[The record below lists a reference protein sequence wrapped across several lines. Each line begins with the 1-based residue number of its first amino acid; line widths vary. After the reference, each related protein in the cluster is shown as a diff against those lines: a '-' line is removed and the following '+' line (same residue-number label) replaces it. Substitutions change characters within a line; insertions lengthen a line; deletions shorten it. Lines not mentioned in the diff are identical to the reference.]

1 VSQIYQKPA
10 GSDTLTCF
18 EGVKSSFGQNSV
30 VSKQCSFEGGYCLVG
45 KLLKES
51 ENMIFFY

>member
-1 VSQIYQKPA
+1 MSQSYQKSA

-30 VSKQCSFEGGYCLVG
+30 VSKQCPFEGGYCLVG
-45 KLLKES
+45 KWLIES
-51 ENMIFFY
+51 ENMIFLN